1 MSSGNP
7 RIIQGNTRVGKTM
20 SSKQKKQTQERNNN
34 NNSATVG
41 GEGSTRWIIGEK
53 KLALVFFLQKTKATT
68 TPADWRTGWP
78 DGRINGLCTCALFS
92 WSSLFLGVS
101 PPARPYFISIKSCA
115 DARLFFPRIFSL
127 SPLDSAHAYIRTRN
141 VHISYDFFFSAFRAR
156 INPIAYDLFFTS
168 CQPSL
173 PGHIPDL
180 RNESSSPPPLPPILF
195 MDS

>member
-141 VHISYDFFFSAFRAR
+141 VHISYDFFFLLSGRA
-156 INPIAYDLFFTS
+156 
-168 CQPSL
+168 
-173 PGHIPDL
+173 
-180 RNESSSPPPLPPILF
+180 
-195 MDS
+195 